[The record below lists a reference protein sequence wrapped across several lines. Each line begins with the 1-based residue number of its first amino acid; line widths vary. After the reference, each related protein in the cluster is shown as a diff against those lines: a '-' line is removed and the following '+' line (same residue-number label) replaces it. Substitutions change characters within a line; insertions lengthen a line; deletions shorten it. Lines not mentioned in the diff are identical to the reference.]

1 MNTLPI
7 SLYKFMEYGLAGGTF
22 QGFVDHYA
30 EKYNKFEVDGF
41 TFAPTQLGYTFSQLI
56 ASVGAV
62 SLPTYVDPESPG
74 YEGALRE
81 FSGVTDNIPTMK
93 KFYRLNRV
101 TVREKLQLAQKLGG
115 NIPASLRAEFQ
126 DVFMGLIDEGTD
138 GLIQSFYNAL
148 TNQRHQIVSTGQFTI
163 DATNNP
169 RGLKGITIKFGVP
182 NSHIDTLTGTARWWT
197 NADHASSHEGS
208 ASDPIGYMKDRVKA
222 IRRTYHY
229 NGRLRMEISKDL
241 LDDLFT
247 HSKVLTAIGYRL
259 YAAASSDTVALNYA
273 KNIGD
278 EVLTET
284 LRRMIGV
291 DSIVAR
297 DSFAY
302 VDAPGV
308 NSDGDADIITTAISN
323 FAPTNIAFLPEGN
336 IGQIMGVEPLT
347 LGYDADKVAFHNGR
361 RLALQQRAEPKTH
374 SIYIDSEAAQ
384 ICVPS
389 VPQYMFISTVTV

>member
-7 SLYKFMEYGLAGGTF
+7 DLYKFLEYGLGGDTY
-22 QGFVDHYA
+22 QGFVDHYE

-41 TFAPTQLGYTFSQLI
+41 TFAPTQIGYSFSQLI

-74 YEGALRE
+74 YEGALRDYK
-81 FSGVTDNIPTMK
+81 GVTDNIPTMK

-101 TVREKLQLAQKLGG
+101 TVREKMQLAQKLGG
-115 NIPASLRAEFQ
+115 TLPASLRAEFQ
-126 DVFMGLIDEGTD
+126 NVFMGLLDEGTD

-163 DATNNP
+163 SSTNNP
-169 RGLKGITIKFGVP
+169 RGLNGITIQFGIDQT
-182 NSHIDTLTGTARWWT
+182 HFDTLTSTARWWT
-197 NADHASSHEGS
+197 NASHVTSNEGS
-208 ASDPIGYMKDRVKA
+208 AADPIGYMKNKVRA

-229 NGRLRMEISKDL
+229 LGKLRMEISKTLLEDL
-241 LDDLFT
+241 LT

-259 YAAASSDTVALNYA
+259 YSAAANDTMALNFA
-273 KNIGD
+273 KNSAD
-278 EVLTET
+278 EVLVEN
-284 LRRMIGV
+284 LRKMIGV

-297 DSFAY
+297 DSYAY

-308 NSDGDADIITTAISN
+308 NAASEPDLITTAIPN
-323 FAPTNIAFLPEGN
+323 FEPTNIAFIPDGN
-336 IGQIMGVEPLT
+336 LGQIMGVEPLT

-384 ICVPS
+384 ICVPN